1 MEKLSVH
8 RFKVY
13 GIEKNPWTLLK
24 MSCSYTVSTVR
35 MVWTSLVG
43 LLTGKYG
50 LNDMAGPIGAAQ
62 AIAQSASQ
70 GLSVN
75 VKTAINNILL
85 MMTIITVNLG
95 IVNSASSAGAG
106 WRKIG
111 GFC

>member
-1 MEKLSVH
+1 MRK
-8 RFKVY
+8 
-13 GIEKNPWTLLK
+13 IPQTLLK
-24 MSCSYTVSTVR
+24 MSPVLYGFHR
-35 MVWTSLVG
+35 PHGLDQPGGG

-62 AIAQSASQ
+62 AIASLRPK

-95 IVNSASSAGAG
+95 IVNLLPLSALD
-106 WRKIG
+106 G
-111 GFC
+111 GRLVFSVD